1 MCLTRH
7 VGMPGHS
14 SARQQRRGAGGGHV
28 VSLQSWGWGQDP
40 FITEKVM
47 DALDS
52 VIQELDTSG
61 TLEATTCKQIRHLIE
76 AKAEMPPDA
85 LVAHKSRI
93 KALVYERIS
102 GLLPIC
108 RTMRTSRRPRLP
120 HRRGSRPSLC
130 GARGRWRTRGRS
142 LEMLLGPCYFQHR

>member
-1 MCLTRH
+1 
-7 VGMPGHS
+7 
-14 SARQQRRGAGGGHV
+14 
-28 VSLQSWGWGQDP
+28 DP
-40 FITEKVM
+40 VITEKVM

-102 GLLPIC
+102 GLLPMQDYADQPA
-108 RTMRTSRRPRLP
+108 TAPSPSQGQP
-120 HRRGSRPSLC
+120 SQSVRGT
-130 GARGRWRTRGRS
+130 GS
-142 LEMLLGPCYFQHR
+142 LEDEGPELGD